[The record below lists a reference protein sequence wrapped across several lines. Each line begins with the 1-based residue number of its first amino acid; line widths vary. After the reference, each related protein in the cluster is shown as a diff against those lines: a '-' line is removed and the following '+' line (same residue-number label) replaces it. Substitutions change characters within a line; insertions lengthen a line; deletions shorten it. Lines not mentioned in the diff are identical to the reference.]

1 MRRFVGVILIG
12 LLVATAWFA
21 YALYVPYQGFPRD
34 GVFVDVPRGASARTI
49 ARLLAVKGVVRSRIA
64 FEALCRWR
72 ARRALQAGEYFFDH
86 GANAFQVYQVIAEGR
101 VFEMEVTVPEGLTMY
116 DIADLL
122 AQQGA
127 TSRQAFLV
135 AARDPALV
143 RDLAPAAGSL
153 EGFLFPATYRF
164 PHHITAQE
172 IVQEMVQRFHETWQT
187 LPEAGARRSAL
198 SGDAV
203 VALASLVERET
214 SVPEERP
221 LVAAVFANRLRRGLP
236 LQCDPTVIYALKL
249 AGKYSGSLDSGDL
262 RFDSAYNTYRHRGL
276 PPGPIS
282 NPGEAAL
289 RAALNPA
296 QVDYLYFVASGQG
309 GHVFSKTLE
318 EHNRNVARYRRLI
331 AQNAREQNGTG
342 KPGDAPGKKS
352 TAKRSP

>member
-1 MRRFVGVILIG
+1 MRRLVSVILIG
-12 LLVATAWFA
+12 LVVVAAWLA
-21 YALYVPYQGFPRD
+21 YALCVPYQGFPRE
-34 GVFVDVPRGASARTI
+34 GVFVDVPHGASARTI
-49 ARLLAVKGVVRSRIA
+49 GRLLAGKGVVRSRLA
-64 FEALCRWR
+64 FEALSRWR
-72 ARRALQAGEYFFDH
+72 ARRVLQAGEYFFDH
-86 GANAFQVYQVIAEGR
+86 PVNTFQVHQAIAEGR
-101 VFEMEVTVPEGLTMY
+101 VFEMEVAVPEGLTMY

-122 AQQGA
+122 ARQGLI
-127 TSRQAFLV
+127 SRQAFLV
-135 AARDPALV
+135 AARDPAPV
-143 RDLAPAAGSL
+143 GDLAPAAGSL

-164 PHHITAQE
+164 PHHVTAQE
-172 IVQEMVQRFHETWQT
+172 IVQAMVLRFHETWQT
-187 LPEAGARRSAL
+187 LSEASASRNAL
-198 SGDAV
+198 SAEAV

-249 AGKYSGSLDSGDL
+249 ADKYSGSLDLGDL
-262 RFDSAYNTYRHRGL
+262 RFDSPYNTYRHRGL

-296 QVDYLYFVASGQG
+296 QVDYLYFVANGQG

-331 AQNAREQNGTG
+331 AQSAGEQSGAS
-342 KPGDAPGKKS
+342 KPGDAPKKKS
-352 TAKRSP
+352 SSKRLP